1 MENVIEVAASRE
13 LRSHESLF
21 AVNRAK
27 HADWAAEHE
36 ETLNRKI
43 KLQRKFV
50 LYVIRFF
57 VENLN
62 FMSCFWHFVIFNVR
76 HLRRVI

>member
-1 MENVIEVAASRE
+1 MEDVIEVAASWE
-13 LRSHESLF
+13 LRSHESFF
-21 AVNRAK
+21 AVNRAE

-43 KLQRKFV
+43 KLQRKVV

-57 VENLN
+57 VKNLN
-62 FMSCFWHFVIFNVR
+62 FTSCIWHFVIFDD
-76 HLRRVI
+76 

>member
-13 LRSHESLF
+13 LRSHESFF
-21 AVNRAK
+21 AVNRAE

-43 KLQRKFV
+43 KLQRKVV
-50 LYVIRFF
+50 LYVIHFF
-57 VENLN
+57 VKNLN
-62 FMSCFWHFVIFNVR
+62 FTSCIWYIFNDR